1 MYRILGSIFII
12 ASALIS
18 YLDKY
23 VIVYSIRFNNNFGY
37 NSSADLVWATST
49 TIAPLLLIIGAN
61 LRPYKIS
68 YIFPVYTY
76 TTYLF
81 WVFRGEKTDYGWS
94 KFYAIFITLLFVFFM
109 IGMSKI
115 KKKEK
120 KEKEETKKKIMF
132 LEKMLDL
139 SYIVINRY

>member
-1 MYRILGSIFII
+1 M
-12 ASALIS
+12 
-18 YLDKY
+18 
-23 VIVYSIRFNNNFGY
+23 VYNINFNNNHGY
-37 NSSADLVWATST
+37 NNSADLVWATSII
-49 TIAPLLLIIGAN
+49 IAPLLLIIGAN
-61 LRPYKIS
+61 MRPYKIS

-81 WVFRGEKTDYGWS
+81 WVFREDKTDYGWP
-94 KFYAIFITLLFVFFM
+94 KFYAVFVTLLFIVFM

-120 KEKEETKKKIMF
+120 IEKEEIKKKIMF

-139 SYIVINRY
+139 SYIVINKY

>member
-115 KKKEK
+115 KKKKKRKRRNK
-120 KEKEETKKKIMF
+120 KENYVSRENVGFVVYSNK
-132 LEKMLDL
+132 
-139 SYIVINRY
+139 